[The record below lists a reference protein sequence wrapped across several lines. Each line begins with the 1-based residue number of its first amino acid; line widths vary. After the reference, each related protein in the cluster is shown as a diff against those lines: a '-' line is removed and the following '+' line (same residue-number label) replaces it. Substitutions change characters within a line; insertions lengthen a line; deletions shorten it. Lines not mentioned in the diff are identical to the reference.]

1 MSDEGQRF
9 KIRVFADGTVKS
21 EDKAG
26 LLSCINAG
34 RNDVVD
40 GLSVMIRHLCEQ
52 DGIVLRPWQLYAF
65 VPSDSCEK
73 CARILDVFK
82 ESP

>member
-1 MSDEGQRF
+1 MSDEGQKF
-9 KIRVFADGTVKS
+9 KIRVFADGSIKT
-21 EDKAG
+21 EDEAG
-26 LLSCINAG
+26 LLSCISEG
-34 RNDVVD
+34 RNDVID

-65 VPSDSCEK
+65 IPDGNCDK
-73 CARILDVFK
+73 CARILKVFG